1 MFKKNFDDEASTRL
15 KIVKYLLISVLIVVL
30 AVLMLSAFGIAIPE
44 FVSGIVIM
52 GYMTMLKDA
61 VTSYFKSREDIQV
74 ARVETAKIEA
84 AKVPCISEVK

>member
-1 MFKKNFDDEASTRL
+1 
-15 KIVKYLLISVLIVVL
+15 
-30 AVLMLSAFGIAIPE
+30 
-44 FVSGIVIM
+44 M

-84 AKVPCISEVK
+84 AKVPCSPLPIIEPEKVV

>member
-1 MFKKNFDDEASTRL
+1 
-15 KIVKYLLISVLIVVL
+15 
-30 AVLMLSAFGIAIPE
+30 
-44 FVSGIVIM
+44 M